1 MAELYLVR
9 HGQAGSVGGDYD
21 RISDLGRRQSSLLGA
36 HLAELGLSFD
46 RVARGDLRRHAET
59 LDPLLAA
66 LGYDGAPE
74 VLPGL
79 NEYDFHNVAEAYFAE
94 RPEPANFRSDKKVFF
109 RSLRKALL
117 AWSRDELPAELL
129 RESWQDFS
137 DRVADALERLCD
149 PAKGERVLAVSSGGA
164 ISMALSQILGLTP
177 EVAVALNLQ
186 AKNSGFSRFIFNGKA
201 IYLHSFNA
209 APHLETPE
217 RQALVTFS

>member
-9 HGQAGSVGGDYD
+9 HGQAGKIGGDYD

-36 HLAELGLSFD
+36 HLAALGLNFD

-59 LDPLLAA
+59 LDPLLAE
-66 LGYDGAPE
+66 LGHAGEPE

-79 NEYDFHNVAEAYFAE
+79 NEYDFYNVAEAYFATH
-94 RPEPANFRSDKKVFF
+94 PEPAYFRSDKKVFF
-109 RSLRKALL
+109 RTLRKALL
-117 AWSRDELPAELL
+117 AWSRDELPPELL
-129 RESWQDFS
+129 QESWDQFNS
-137 DRVADALERLCD
+137 RIAEALDRLCD
-149 PAKGERVLAVSSGGA
+149 PAKGKRVLAVSSGGT
-164 ISMALSQILGLTP
+164 ISMAMAQILGLST
-177 EVAVALNLQ
+177 EVAVTLNLQ
-186 AKNSGFSRFIFNGKA
+186 TKNSSVSRFIFNGKA

>member
-66 LGYDGAPE
+66 LGHDGAPE

-79 NEYDFHNVAEAYFAE
+79 NEYDFHNVAEAYFVE

-137 DRVADALERLCD
+137 DRVADALDRLCD

-177 EVAVALNLQ
+177 EVAVSLNLQ